1 MVLSLVQF
9 LGLWEIILNLNKILN
24 QQKYHYYQI
33 IEINNLCFGFLKL
46 VIGKIGL
53 ADSTLIHNTYTP
65 RGYLQIKSD
74 HKVLRLGFTNNSY
87 DIQSVEHHKAMFIEK
102 SKKILIFE

>member
-1 MVLSLVQF
+1 MMIVNIYTYKVKPVVLSLVQF
-9 LGLWEIILNLNKILN
+9 LGLWEIILNLNTILN

-53 ADSTLIHNTYTP
+53 ADSTLIHQEDIYK
-65 RGYLQIKSD
+65 LSQI
-74 HKVLRLGFTNNSY
+74 T
-87 DIQSVEHHKAMFIEK
+87 MF
-102 SKKILIFE
+102 